1 MCEYCEKGKEIR
13 NDNNIKSFISKAH
26 FGYSIIVQ
34 TNKLYLDVQN
44 IGFINYCPICRKE
57 AGRVRVANKN
67 TILWED
73 VKIIFE
79 DKYIK
84 LFNDLE
90 PDYENNCMKGLTLND
105 CLRIAKEN
113 GYKRGTIM
121 VLSES
126 YLDGDV
132 YRYGNYQ
139 DDEWYEIGK
148 LVGFA

>member
-1 MCEYCEKGKEIR
+1 MNWKDELMEEMGYTICPICFPEYVHCNNDCEYCEEYIDFKQYYEG
-13 NDNNIKSFISKAH
+13 
-26 FGYSIIVQ
+26 
-34 TNKLYLDVQN
+34 NKKV
-44 IGFINYCPICRKE
+44 RKE

-132 YRYGNYQ
+132 YRYGNYL

-148 LVGFA
+148 LAGFA

>member
-1 MCEYCEKGKEIR
+1 MKEITEI
-13 NDNNIKSFISKAH
+13 NGKKFI
-26 FGYSIIVQ
+26 
-34 TNKLYLDVQN
+34 
-44 IGFINYCPICRKE
+44 RKE
-57 AGRVRVANKN
+57 AGRVKLADKN
-67 TILWED
+67 TTLWED

-126 YLDGDV
+126 YLDGDI

-139 DDEWYEIGK
+139 DNEWYEVGK
-148 LVGFA
+148 LAGFA